1 MHEQVVHVA
10 RCGLFVRLSAEA
22 SKSFLVDVH
31 AQWIRAVNENVD
43 SQIILQVIHKMRSV
57 QVVLDDPTTDT
68 FFLMSLLNVVHD
80 SLHSAAEKDALA
92 LRQTI
97 RLHNERLSV
106 LLAFISWL
114 IKLVS
119 EVDIV
124 SR

>member
-1 MHEQVVHVA
+1 M
-10 RCGLFVRLSAEA
+10 
-22 SKSFLVDVH
+22 DVH

-43 SQIILQVIHKMRSV
+43 SQIILQVVHKMRSV

-68 FFLMSLLNVVHD
+68 FFLMSLLNVVHNG
-80 SLHSAAEKDALA
+80 LHSAAEKDALA

-97 RLHNERLSV
+97 RLHNESLSV

-114 IKLVS
+114 VKLVS

-124 SR
+124 PR